1 MAMTYTVTA
10 FWDDDAK
17 VWVATSDD
25 VPGLVTEARTLDAL
39 VERVHA
45 VTPELL
51 DDNAHLIEGGR
62 DADEKI
68 DIHVVSRQSSAP
80 RPASLIR

>member
-1 MAMTYTVTA
+1 MAKTYTVTA
-10 FWDDDAK
+10 FWDDEAK

-45 VTPELL
+45 VAPELL
-51 DDNAHLIEGGR
+51 DDNAHLIAGGR
-62 DADEKI
+62 EPDEAI
-68 DIHVVSRQSSAP
+68 DIHVVSHL
-80 RPASLIR
+80 RPEPAHA

>member
-1 MAMTYTVTA
+1 MAKTYAVTA

-25 VPGLVTEARTLDAL
+25 VPGLATEARTLDAL

-45 VTPELL
+45 VAPELL
-51 DDNAHLIEGGR
+51 NDNSHLIEGGR
-62 DADEKI
+62 HADERI
-68 DIHVVSRQSSAP
+68 DIHVLSHV
-80 RPASLIR
+80 RPEPAHA

>member
-1 MAMTYTVTA
+1 MAKTYTVSA
-10 FWDDDAK
+10 AWDDEAK

-45 VTPELL
+45 VAPELL

-62 DADEKI
+62 DEVEEI
-68 DIHVVSRQSSAP
+68 DIHVVSNL
-80 RPASLIR
+80 RPEPVHA

>member
-1 MAMTYTVTA
+1 MAKTYTVSA
-10 FWDDDAK
+10 AWDDEAK

-25 VPGLVTEARTLDAL
+25 VPGLVTEASTLDAL

-45 VTPELL
+45 VAPELL

-62 DADEKI
+62 DDIEEI
-68 DIHVVSRQSSAP
+68 DIHVVSNL
-80 RPASLIR
+80 RPEPVHA

>member
-1 MAMTYTVTA
+1 MAKTYTVTA
-10 FWDDDAK
+10 FWDDEAK

-25 VPGLVTEARTLDAL
+25 VPGLATEARTLDAL

-45 VTPELL
+45 VAPELL

-62 DADEKI
+62 EPDEEI
-68 DIHVVSRQSSAP
+68 DIHVVSHL
-80 RPASLIR
+80 RPEPAHA

>member
-1 MAMTYTVTA
+1 MAKTYTVSA
-10 FWDDDAK
+10 AWDDEAK

-45 VTPELL
+45 VAPELL

-62 DADEKI
+62 GDVEEI
-68 DIHVVSRQSSAP
+68 DIHVVSHLRNERAH
-80 RPASLIR
+80 A

>member
-1 MAMTYTVTA
+1 MAKTYTVSA
-10 FWDDDAK
+10 AWDDEAK

-25 VPGLVTEARTLDAL
+25 LPGLVTEARTLDAL

-45 VTPELL
+45 VAPELL

-62 DADEKI
+62 DDIEEI
-68 DIHVVSRQSSAP
+68 DIHVVSNLRSETAH
-80 RPASLIR
+80 A